1 MIGWAGDDVHGQDAS
16 YLVGPD
22 FHRKVKGGASVL
34 LGSKDEKSTHLLA
47 QILLTVVTGSDG
59 ML

>member
-1 MIGWAGDDVHGQDAS
+1 MMGCSRDDVHRQDAI

-47 QILLTVVTGSDG
+47 RILSTVVTGSDG